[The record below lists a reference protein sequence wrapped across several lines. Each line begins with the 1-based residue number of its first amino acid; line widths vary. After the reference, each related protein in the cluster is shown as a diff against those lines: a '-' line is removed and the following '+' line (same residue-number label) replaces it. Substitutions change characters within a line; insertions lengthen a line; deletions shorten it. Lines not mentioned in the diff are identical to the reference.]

1 MSVPVFRSDFLMFQS
16 LLSLAVTVFIFGL
29 LIFIH
34 EFGHYIV
41 ARAFGVGVIEFA
53 IGMGPKIK
61 TWKGKYNDFTVRAIP
76 IGGFVNMVGEYD
88 EEIPEEHQYKISLN
102 ERSVWKRM
110 LIVVAG
116 PFMNLLLAFVVM
128 ICVVCGSN
136 GIGTAIVGEFTEN
149 SVSDEYGL
157 QINDEIISV
166 NGKTIHCYTDLSYKI
181 LSDGIEPVD
190 IVVLRNGEEVVL
202 NDVCFGS
209 ENAEGI
215 VLGVMDFRVYAKEKT
230 FGNVMKEAFWQSY
243 STVYMTVD
251 SLVDTFTGRYG
262 IDAVGGPVAVGEE
275 VDQTI
280 KQSDGFAETML
291 NLATLVVMISV
302 SLGIFNLLPIPVLDG
317 GRLLFYI
324 IEAIRRKP
332 MNPKYEQAVSA
343 VFTVLLFGLMA
354 FVLIKDI
361 AGLF

>member
-1 MSVPVFRSDFLMFQS
+1 MLQS
-16 LLSLAVTVFIFGL
+16 LLSLAVTVFVFGL

-61 TWKGKYNDFTVRAIP
+61 TWKGKYNDFTIRAIP

-88 EEIPEEHQYKISLN
+88 EEIPEEHQYKIPLN
-102 ERSVWKRM
+102 ERAVWKRI
-110 LIVVAG
+110 LIVIAG
-116 PFMNLLLAFVVM
+116 PFMNLLLAFAVM
-128 ICVVCGSN
+128 VALVASGN
-136 GIGTAIVGEFTEN
+136 AVGTSIVAKFDEN
-149 SVSDEYGL
+149 SVSSEYGL
-157 QINDEIISV
+157 QVNDEIIRV
-166 NGKTIHCYTDLSYKI
+166 NGKKIHCHSDLSYKI
-181 LSDGIEPVD
+181 MSDGIEPID
-190 IVVLRNGEEVVL
+190 IVVIRDGKEITIENVKFGTM
-202 NDVCFGS
+202 ND
-209 ENAEGI
+209 EGI
-215 VLGVMDFRVYAKEKT
+215 VFAAMDFYVYGEEKT
-230 FGNVMKEAFWQSY
+230 VGNVLRDAFWQSV
-243 STVYMTVD
+243 STMYITFD

-262 IDAVGGPVAVGEE
+262 IDAVGGPVAVGGEI
-275 VDQTI
+275 DQTI
-280 KQSDGFAETML
+280 KNSDGIGEAVRSIS
-291 NLATLVVMISV
+291 TLVVMISV

-343 VFTVLLFGLMA
+343 VFTVLLLGLMA
-354 FVLIKDI
+354 FVMLKDI

>member
-1 MSVPVFRSDFLMFQS
+1 MFQS

-61 TWKGKYNDFTVRAIP
+61 TWKGKYNDFTIRAIP

-88 EEIPEEHQYKISLN
+88 EEIPEEHQYKIPLN

-116 PFMNLLLAFVVM
+116 PFMNLVLAFVVM
-128 ICVVCGSN
+128 ICIVCYTGV
-136 GIGTAIVGEFTEN
+136 GTTIVAEFAES

-157 QINDEIISV
+157 QLNDEIVNV

-181 LSDGIEPVD
+181 VSDGIEPVD
-190 IVVLRNGEEVVL
+190 ITVIRNGEEIVL
-202 NDVCFGS
+202 KDVCFGIES
-209 ENAEGI
+209 DEGI
-215 VLGVMDFRVYAKEKT
+215 NFGVMDFKVYGEEST
-230 FGNVMKEAFWQSY
+230 FGSVMREAFWQSY
-243 STVYMTVD
+243 STVYMTID

-262 IDAVGGPVAVGEE
+262 IDAVGGPVAVGGEI
-275 VDQTI
+275 DQTI
-280 KQSDGFAETML
+280 KQSESFADTVL
-291 NLATLVVMISV
+291 NLATMLVMISV

-332 MNPKYEQAVSA
+332 LNPKYEQAISA
-343 VFTVLLFGLMA
+343 VFTILLLGLMA

>member
-1 MSVPVFRSDFLMFQS
+1 MLGT
-16 LLSLAVTVFIFGL
+16 LLSLAVTIFVFGL

-41 ARAFGVGVIEFA
+41 ARKFGVGIIEFA

-61 TWKGKYNDFTVRAIP
+61 TWKGKYNDFTLRAIP

-88 EEIPEEHQYKISLN
+88 EEIPEEHQYKIPIN

-128 ICVVCGSN
+128 TGIVASGEV
-136 GIGTAIVGEFTEN
+136 IGTTVVYGFLEN
-149 SVSDEYGL
+149 SVSDQYGL
-157 QINDEIISV
+157 QPKDEIVSV
-166 NGKTIHCYTDLSYKI
+166 NGKKIHCYNDMSYKI
-181 LSDGIEPVD
+181 ISDGIEPVD
-190 IVVLRNGEEVVL
+190 IVVIRNGEEIVL
-202 NDVCFGS
+202 NDVCFGTES
-209 ENAEGI
+209 EDGI
-215 VLGVMDFRVYAKEKT
+215 SFGKIDFAVYIKEKT
-230 FGNVMKEAFWQSY
+230 LTNVMSEAFWQAT

-251 SLVDTFTGRYG
+251 SLIDTFTGRYG
-262 IDAVGGPVAVGEE
+262 MDAVGGPVAVGGEI
-275 VDQTI
+275 DQTI
-280 KQSDGFAETML
+280 KESEGFGEAVRNIAVLT
-291 NLATLVVMISV
+291 VMISV

-332 MNPKYEQAVSA
+332 LNPKYEQAISA
-343 VFTVLLFGLMA
+343 VFMVLLLGLM
-354 FVLIKDI
+354 FLVMMKDI